1 MNVEIGIQNVAR
13 PVSFTTDKSADE
25 VIAALRQA
33 HEAQDGM
40 ADLVDDKGRHILI
53 PTSAIGYA
61 VIGSETRRPVGFGAL
76 EG

>member
-13 PVSFTTDKSADE
+13 PVSFTTDQTADE
-25 VIAALRQA
+25 VIAALRA
-33 HEAQDGM
+33 AKDGV

-61 VIGSETRRPVGFGAL
+61 VIGSQTRRPVGFGAL
-76 EG
+76 ED

>member
-13 PVSFTTDKSADE
+13 PVSFTTDQSADE
-25 VIAALRQA
+25 VIAALR
-33 HEAQDGM
+33 EAKGDV

-61 VIGSETRRPVGFGAL
+61 VIGSQTRRPVGFGAL
-76 EG
+76 ED